1 MNDDGHFA
9 DLLRGEAVLFDLA
22 AADKAAA
29 FEALAAQ
36 AAPLAGLP
44 ASLIL
49 EHVQTREALGST
61 GFGQGAAIPHA
72 RLATLDTLTVV
83 LARLATAID
92 YDALDHQPVD
102 IIVLLLSPENAGAD
116 HLKALA
122 RISRTLRNRK
132 TLTAIRAA
140 PDAAALRRAVSGSPS
155 TAPSTTPSA
164 TPRAA

>member
-1 MNDDGHFA
+1 MDNAGHFA
-9 DLLRGEAVLFDLA
+9 DLLRGEAVVFDLVV
-22 AADKAAA
+22 ADKTEA
-29 FEALAAQ
+29 FAALAAQ

-72 RLATLDTLTVV
+72 RLATLEALTVV
-83 LARLATAID
+83 VARLATPID
-92 YDALDHQPVD
+92 YDALDGQPVD
-102 IIVLLLSPENAGAD
+102 IIVLLLSPETAGAD

-132 TLTAIRAA
+132 ILAAIRAA
-140 PDAAALRRAVSGSPS
+140 PDAAALQRAVSRASSP
-155 TAPSTTPSA
+155 A
-164 TPRAA
+164 PRAA

>member
-9 DLLRGEAVLFDLA
+9 DLLRGEAVLFDIA
-22 AADKAAA
+22 VPDKAEA
-29 FEALAAQ
+29 FTALAAH

-72 RLATLDTLTVV
+72 RLMPLESLTVV

-102 IIVLLLSPENAGAD
+102 IIVLLLSPETAGAD

-132 TLTAIRAA
+132 ILAALRAA
-140 PDAAALRRAVSGSPS
+140 PDAAALQRAVSR
-155 TAPSTTPSA
+155 APSAA
-164 TPRAA
+164 TSGAPRAA